1 MNIKDFE
8 DLRAQIESY
17 QKQLLFAKAEE
28 YADKNEDSD
37 RLINFKEGAQLED
50 RLPEEYLRSLQ
61 IKHLLSV
68 KKLIKDLSQHDKLAT
83 FEMWREK
90 LIDINTYNILLLAL
104 IKERID
110 HVT

>member
-8 DLRAQIESY
+8 DLRMQIESY
-17 QKQLLFAKAEE
+17 QKQLLSAKAEE
-28 YADKNEDSD
+28 YADTASD

-50 RLPEEYLRSLQ
+50 RQPEEYLRSLQ
-61 IKHLLSV
+61 HKHVLSV
-68 KKLIKDLSQHDKLAT
+68 KKLIKDLVQHDKLAT

-104 IKERID
+104 IKERHDNIR
-110 HVT
+110 